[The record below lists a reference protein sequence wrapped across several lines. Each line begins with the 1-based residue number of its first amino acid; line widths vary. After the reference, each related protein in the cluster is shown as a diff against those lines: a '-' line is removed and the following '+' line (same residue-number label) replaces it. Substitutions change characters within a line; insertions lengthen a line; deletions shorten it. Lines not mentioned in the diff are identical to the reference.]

1 MSSEVSFDFN
11 SASLKPAFLPTLNKV
26 ADILVRYPKTRVTVI
41 GHTDNVGS
49 DAYNQVLSER
59 RAQSV
64 VNYLSDHGVARARL
78 EAVGRGE
85 TQPRATNATAAG
97 RQLNRR
103 VEILI
108 RPIT

>member
-1 MSSEVSFDFN
+1 
-11 SASLKPAFLPTLNKV
+11 
-26 ADILVRYPKTRVTVI
+26 VTVI
-41 GHTDNVGS
+41 GHTDSVGS
-49 DAYNQVLSER
+49 DAYNQALSER

-64 VNYLSDHGVARARL
+64 VNYLGDHGVARVRL

-85 TQPRATNATAAG
+85 TQPRTTNATEAG

-108 RPIT
+108 RPTT